1 MAWIMRVIYRG
12 YDQDLKELF
21 SQSGVV
27 ETAVVISDKFSGQ
40 SRGFGF
46 VEMADEAGASAAI
59 QSLDSTEFKGRNHC
73 RGIALSRKPRITG
86 LADCRGLAL
95 LAKPR

>member
-40 SRGFGF
+40 SRGFG
-46 VEMADEAGASAAI
+46 ASSKWRMRLGPPQ
-59 QSLDSTEFKGRNHC
+59 QSNRWT
-73 RGIALSRKPRITG
+73 ALSSRGAIIVVES
-86 LADCRGLAL
+86 LCRESLI
-95 LAKPR
+95 